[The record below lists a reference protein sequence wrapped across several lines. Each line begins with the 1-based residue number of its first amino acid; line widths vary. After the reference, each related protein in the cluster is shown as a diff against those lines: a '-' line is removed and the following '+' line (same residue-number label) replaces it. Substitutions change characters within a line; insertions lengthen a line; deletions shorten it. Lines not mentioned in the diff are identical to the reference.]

1 MTTTTITLLGRAT
14 IEEEFAELW
23 NGTAEVGSGTVTVA
37 PVVPAAAAGHELLVS
52 VLPSGGSVNFGMFVK
67 TALEPQAEAEQEAT
81 AQAASSLVLVSPVFA
96 VFAGKARRAP
106 FSGSLLALCAV
117 GKPQP
122 TL

>member
-23 NGTAEVGSGTVTVA
+23 NGTAEGGGGTVTVA

-67 TALEPQAEAEQEAT
+67 TAPEPQAEAEHDG
-81 AQAASSLVLVSPVFA
+81 AAPEGPSLVLVSPVFA
-96 VFAGKARRAP
+96 AFAGKARRAP
-106 FSGSLLALCAV
+106 FTGSLVALCSV
-117 GKPQP
+117 GTPQP
-122 TL
+122 VA